1 MVEKAYI
8 YPRGS
13 RRALTGLSIE
23 SICTRERIMRYTDST
38 FTEDR
43 PAYGGSGYNV
53 EFEAYRIYGP
63 ATMDDVRELRE
74 IEKWSERELLVAKWR
89 AADYFGDP
97 EAQGIIDWLEG
108 TPDIPEE
115 EIGASR
121 SDYRPRGVFITA
133 DGRMLQPNVI
143 DWSL

>member
-23 SICTRERIMRYTDST
+23 SICNRERIMRYTDST

-89 AADYFGDP
+89 AARYFGDP
-97 EAQGIIDWLEG
+97 DAQEIIEWLEG
-108 TPDIPEE
+108 TPNIPEE
-115 EIGASR
+115 ETAPPTCE
-121 SDYRPRGVFITA
+121 YRPRGVFITA

>member
-13 RRALTGLSIE
+13 RRELTGLSIE
-23 SICTRERIMRYTDST
+23 SICNRERIVRFTDSA

-43 PAYGGSGYNV
+43 PAFPGGGYNV

-74 IEKWSERELLVAKWR
+74 IEKWSPRERELAKYR
-89 AADYFGDP
+89 AARYFGDP
-97 EAQGIIDWLEG
+97 DAQEVIDWFEEYPNA
-108 TPDIPEE
+108 TAE
-115 EIGASR
+115 EIGVCD
-121 SDYRPRGVFITA
+121 SDYRPRGVYIAA